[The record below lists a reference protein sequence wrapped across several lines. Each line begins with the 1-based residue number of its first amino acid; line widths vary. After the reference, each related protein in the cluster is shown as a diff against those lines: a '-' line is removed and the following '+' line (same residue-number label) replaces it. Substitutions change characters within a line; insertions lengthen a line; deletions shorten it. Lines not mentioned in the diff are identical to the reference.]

1 MQVLSNIF
9 SKLVWLVVG
18 LFLFAAGGVV
28 ALRFLSPPPV
38 ATVPNSQQLPQPIP
52 TTSPNQTEI
61 SSPTPSP
68 SDTPVA
74 TPLQPT
80 TSASPAATAT
90 PDGTASTTQ
99 TTPTSTNPSSLP
111 AIALPDQVALVAPK
125 NLRPGAILSIYE
137 NVDNNSNPDSINYSP
152 TSRKKVDGLSLT
164 NLKRGEFQQV
174 SGYFLAERN
183 GNFSFV
189 ISFPDDL
196 RLDSTN
202 LRLRIDGQP
211 LSNVKGGSVTL
222 DKGWHKVDLF
232 YFDDYNNNAA
242 SQIQVKWGLEGS
254 DLKRLQVWREDK

>member
-1 MQVLSNIF
+1 VQVLSNIF
-9 SKLVWLVVG
+9 SKLVWLVIG

-38 ATVPNSQQLPQPIP
+38 ASVPSSQQLPQPTP
-52 TTSPNQTEI
+52 TTTPAQTEI
-61 SSPTPSP
+61 SSPSP
-68 SDTPVA
+68 SDTSIA
-74 TPLQPT
+74 APLQPT

-99 TTPTSTNPSSLP
+99 TSTTSTNPSSLP

-125 NLRPGAILSIYE
+125 KLKPGAILSIYE
-137 NVDNNSNPDSINYSP
+137 NMDNNSNPDSINYSP
-152 TSRKKVDGLSLT
+152 TSRKEVDGLTLT

-174 SGYFLAERN
+174 SGYFLAEKN
-183 GNFSFV
+183 GSYSFV

-211 LSNVKGGSVTL
+211 LSNVKGGSVNL
-222 DKGWHKVDLF
+222 ERGWHKVDLF

-254 DLKRLQVWREDK
+254 DLKRLQVWREAK